1 MSVDRHTGGQV
12 VKEKRGAKMFNN
24 MKNLFKKDKNKNENL
39 HTEDLM
45 KKLYEQNELLMNQFR
60 QELERR

>member
-1 MSVDRHTGGQV
+1 
-12 VKEKRGAKMFNN
+12 MFNN

-45 KKLYEQNELLMNQFR
+45 KKLYEQNELLINEFR
-60 QELERR
+60 KELEERT